1 MGPAPLKAIKDG
13 EVFAGYDTGFVF
25 SEVNAD
31 YVKWITKTDEFD
43 DIVFQS
49 KSVSVVMQVSFNL
62 SFHFRLH
69 GTRNICKNDTKK
81 NAVVCSC
88 CYSQLKPYLVLMQ
101 MYFFAKTKH

>member
-13 EVFAGYDTGFVF
+13 EVYAGHDTGFVF

-49 KSVSVVMQVSFNL
+49 KQ
-62 SFHFRLH
+62 
-69 GTRNICKNDTKK
+69 
-81 NAVVCSC
+81 
-88 CYSQLKPYLVLMQ
+88 
-101 MYFFAKTKH
+101 